1 MASLNSIFNFLTSN
15 ILTRAELFVGLI
27 ILLGYILQR
36 KNDKPKNESASS
48 LTLDLNSGLP
58 TLDMLGNR
66 RITIEGSTGVLRYES
81 ENIKINTN
89 KMVVSVCGRGLTVKC
104 ISAVDVVIEGFITGI
119 DFIT

>member
-1 MASLNSIFNFLTSN
+1 MK
-15 ILTRAELFVGLI
+15 RER
-27 ILLGYILQR
+27 YILQR

-81 ENIKINTN
+81 EKY
-89 KMVVSVCGRGLTVKC
+89 KELTQTKWLFPY
-104 ISAVDVVIEGFITGI
+104 AAEDLR
-119 DFIT
+119 

>member
-1 MASLNSIFNFLTSN
+1 M
-15 ILTRAELFVGLI
+15 
-27 ILLGYILQR
+27 QR
-36 KNDKPKNESASS
+36 KHDKPKSQSAGSMA
-48 LTLDLNSGLP
+48 LDLNSALP

-81 ENIKINTN
+81 ENIKINTS

-104 ISAVDVVIEGFITGI
+104 ISAYDVVIEGFITEI

>member
-1 MASLNSIFNFLTSN
+1 M
-15 ILTRAELFVGLI
+15 
-27 ILLGYILQR
+27 QM
-36 KNDKPKNESASS
+36 KNDKAKSQLKNSMA
-48 LTLDLNSGLP
+48 LDLNSGLP
-58 TLDMLGNR
+58 ILDMLGNR

-89 KMVVSVCGRGLTVKC
+89 KMVVSVCGRNLTVKC